1 MGTLFRL
8 REPNVNLFSWILA
21 AKKSTKKL
29 LAAVSTWL
37 ATRMD
42 FASFATANEK
52 DNIAGGTDFDDR
64 GLVVLFLLGR

>member
-1 MGTLFRL
+1 M
-8 REPNVNLFSWILA
+8 
-21 AKKSTKKL
+21 KKL

-52 DNIAGGTDFDDR
+52 DNIAGGMDFDYR
-64 GLVVLFLLGR
+64 GFVVLFLLGR